1 MFGRS
6 SRLPVDL
13 IFPVDIGVT
22 KQKTYNHFVSD
33 CKNETNEA
41 TQTAQQK
48 EDKSAEKNRNQY
60 NWKVPGNDIVTEG
73 KVLLQYILE
82 KDSTGKLRAH
92 WESTIYRVVRK
103 EENLPVYNIQQENSK
118 GISTKKV
125 HRNIIIPFNLLP
137 STPSI
142 NQNKKL

>member
-6 SRLPVDL
+6 SRLPIDL

-22 KQKTYNHFVSD
+22 KQKTYNQFVSD

-60 NWKVPGNDIVTEG
+60 N
-73 KVLLQYILE
+73 
-82 KDSTGKLRAH
+82 
-92 WESTIYRVVRK
+92 
-103 EENLPVYNIQQENSK
+103 
-118 GISTKKV
+118 
-125 HRNIIIPFNLLP
+125 
-137 STPSI
+137 
-142 NQNKKL
+142 